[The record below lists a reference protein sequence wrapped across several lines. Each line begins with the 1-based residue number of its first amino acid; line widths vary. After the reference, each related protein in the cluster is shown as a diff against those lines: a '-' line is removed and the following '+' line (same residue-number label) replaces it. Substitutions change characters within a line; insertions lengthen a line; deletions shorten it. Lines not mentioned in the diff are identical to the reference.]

1 MRFAALMELVD
12 MQVLGT
18 CGETR
23 ASSSLAGGT
32 SCCLAGARALAS

>member
-1 MRFAALMELVD
+1 

-32 SCCLAGARALAS
+32 SSSHAGAQALAVLSY

>member
-1 MRFAALMELVD
+1 

-32 SCCLAGARALAS
+32 MLGTAGLDFGSVSD